1 MTVRS
6 GDNLSEDVY
15 VDRSREDSASERAV
29 QALIAIAEPFLGMSR
44 DLVERQRSS
53 AGILLPSMHA
63 RGAGEDDWE
72 ADFGEASE
80 LPLRELGVGVGN
92 PNDVFSH
99 LESLTPDGGPGT
111 GERLLANQDR
121 TFL

>member
-1 MTVRS
+1 MTVKS

-15 VDRSREDSASERAV
+15 LDRSREDSASEQAE
-29 QALIAIAEPFLGMSR
+29 QALIAIAEPFHGMLR
-44 DLVERQRSS
+44 DLVERQPSS
-53 AGILLPSMHA
+53 TGMLLPGMHTH
-63 RGAGEDDWE
+63 GAGEDDWE

-80 LPLRELGVGVGN
+80 PLLREVAVGVGN
-92 PNDVFSH
+92 PEDVFSY
-99 LESLTPDGGPGT
+99 LESLAPDGGPGA